1 MAAYVPRPHF
11 WLLSEPDRQHPQ
23 GWRFILRSSDGSKA
37 LEACDSEPDA
47 RGERLELLAVVRGLE
62 ALDQPSR
69 VTLITPS
76 QYVKQGL
83 AYGLTEWR
91 ENGWT
96 WERFGQMAPVK
107 HRDLWQR
114 LDRALKYHQIDCRTF
129 RVDSA
134 HATGQSH
141 AGSRHAAGAGPQPS
155 GGDQHPTSD
164 PAIPAR
170 RRQFDVSLRRRVRL
184 AILRQRRMIA
194 EQIDAWRVWLE
205 QMGLAAR
212 LQI

>member
-23 GWRFILRSSDGSKA
+23 GGWRFILRSSDGSKA
-37 LEACDSEPDA
+37 LEACDWEPHA

-114 LDRALKYHQIDCRTF
+114 LDRALKYHQIDCRTI
-129 RVDSA
+129 RIDAA
-134 HATGQSH
+134 H
-141 AGSRHAAGAGPQPS
+141 PS
-155 GGDQHPTSD
+155 GGAHEGAR
-164 PAIPAR
+164 PATLSEPDESTCDRTGPPR
-170 RRQFDVSLRRRVRL
+170 RRFVLSLGLRRRIRRAV
-184 AILRQRRMIA
+184 LRQRRMLA
-194 EQIDAWRVWLE
+194 EQIDAWQLWLE
-205 QMGLAAR
+205 QIAVIPLLR
-212 LQI
+212 